1 MKKSLPALLLA
12 TLLLLT
18 ACTAGQ
24 SGERGPSAQPVRQ
37 SLQVTAATYPVY
49 LLTTAITQGVEGIEV
64 SLMLNQPT
72 SCLHDY
78 SLSST
83 DMKALERADIILLSG
98 AGLEDFMGDALAGSS
113 AAVIDSSAGISF
125 FLYEGHDHDN
135 EEAHAHDDDHDHDHD
150 GEDDPHIW
158 MDPARAAQMAE
169 NIGAGLAA
177 QDPDH
182 AAAYQANT
190 DAVVSQLTSALEDW
204 REKLAPL
211 TNRGIITFHDGFR
224 YFAHTFDL
232 ELLKAIEEE
241 EGAEAS
247 AKEIREIS
255 ELIKD
260 METKG
265 SIPGVFTE
273 VNGSDATAK
282 AISRETGVS
291 TFVLSMIM
299 SGEGTGLQ
307 PYLDAMDANINTILE
322 ALG

>member
-1 MKKSLPALLLA
+1 MKKSLPALLLTA
-12 TLLLLT
+12 LLLLT
-18 ACTAGQ
+18 ACAAGQ

-83 DMKALERADIILLSG
+83 DMKALERADIIILSG

-113 AAVIDSSAGISF
+113 AAVIDSSAGISI
-125 FLYEGHDHDN
+125 FLYEGRDHDH
-135 EEAHAHDDDHDHDHD
+135 EEAHAHDDGHDHD
-150 GEDDPHIW
+150 GEDDPHMW

-177 QDPDH
+177 QDPGH
-182 AAAYQANT
+182 ATEYQANA
-190 DAVVSQLTSALEDW
+190 DAAVSRLTSALEGW
-204 REKLAPL
+204 RQKLTPL

-247 AKEIREIS
+247 AKEIQEIS

-260 METKG
+260 MEAKG
-265 SIPGVFTE
+265 STPGVFTE

-322 ALG
+322 ALE